1 MSDTVSSIQENLKNL
16 AESAWFLRLCKMDF
30 NPETYLYFVYFHVQI
45 QKEQKL
51 TKKSRNFLW
60 TFVLYWQVNIHVY
73 ITYFFHML

>member
-51 TKKSRNFLW
+51 TKKSRNFL
-60 TFVLYWQVNIHVY
+60 
-73 ITYFFHML
+73 